1 MAPTTPETET
11 ILLCDDEH
19 SVRRLVCILLTRR
32 GYQVLEAQNGKH
44 AMEVAEAHKGPIH
57 LLLSDVTMPEL
68 DGPSLAEQLR
78 AVRPDVRVVFM
89 SADWVSDGRCP
100 FVQKPFLP
108 SALMRTVRDALAHPP
123 HPLRRKL

>member
-89 SADWVSDGRCP
+89 SANWVSDGGCP